1 LSNRRW
7 IIRFPSGAV
16 EHRYGTEPPS
26 IGDVI
31 GRNGYNGFV
40 TRVDV
45 DEHGLATVTVGTE
58 VPAGVT
64 WDDLSPSDS
73 PTTSPARR
81 RILETADELFSQRGI
96 RAVGIDEL
104 IASANV
110 SKATLYRHFASK
122 EDVVLAFLQRRE
134 QQWTREFVEAEA
146 RRRGSTPRERLLA
159 IFDVFD
165 EWFHRDDF
173 EGCSFINVLL
183 ETTDREDPVR
193 TASAAHLEYIRGV
206 VSRLAEEAGLSAAA
220 AEEFAR
226 AWHILMKGS
235 IVAAGEGDKLAAQRA
250 RSVGSLLLDRYLGD
264 VDGRSRTESRAGN
277 VAEA

>member
-26 IGDVI
+26 IGAVI
-31 GRNGYNGFV
+31 GRNGCNGFV

-45 DEHGLATVTVGTE
+45 DEHGLVTVTVGTE

-134 QQWTREFVEAEA
+134 QQWTREFLEAEA

-206 VSRLAEEAGLSAAA
+206 VSRLAEEAGLSAAD

-264 VDGRSRTESRAGN
+264 IDGRSRSESRAGN

>member
-1 LSNRRW
+1 
-7 IIRFPSGAV
+7 
-16 EHRYGTEPPS
+16 
-26 IGDVI
+26 
-31 GRNGYNGFV
+31 
-40 TRVDV
+40 
-45 DEHGLATVTVGTE
+45 
-58 VPAGVT
+58 
-64 WDDLSPSDS
+64 
-73 PTTSPARR
+73 
-81 RILETADELFSQRGI
+81 
-96 RAVGIDEL
+96 L

-206 VSRLAEEAGLSAAA
+206 VSRLAEEAGLSAADA
-220 AEEFAR
+220 VEFAR